1 MGDTVNSGIKKRLK
15 RNLTAGL
22 LGILAAHVLLLVTL
36 RYQAFLPAYVA
47 KTALCIFPTPIAFGL
62 AIGMISPRR
71 AIAWAPLWSGV
82 FSLLLIAIISTA
94 LSRAFINPSERIAW
108 MVAGGVIGLGAGI
121 LGQLLAARAFV
132 GRSILAFIALCCLAV
147 IGGAVMLNGQL
158 TSYQQASMGHVL
170 DDVDREYIALSPGM
184 AWQCKRDVGRGVYV
198 LSSTLNGSPIH
209 VYAVPD
215 PAVVDHI
222 EYDHQMDCKPGND
235 QVAVHNCLMRAG
247 VREELL
253 LGLTQEESGKWIA
266 VIRTTQLTLG
276 PDGRFRMTAT
286 MKTPARSTDTSRP
299 L

>member
-22 LGILAAHVLLLVTL
+22 LGILAALVLLLVTL

-47 KTALCIFPTPIAFGL
+47 KAALCIFPTPIAFGL
-62 AIGMISPRR
+62 AIGLISPRK

-82 FSLLLIAIISTA
+82 FSLLLIAIISTV
-94 LSRAFINPSERIAW
+94 LSRAFVNPSERIAW
-108 MVAGGVIGLGAGI
+108 MVSGGIIGSGAGI
-121 LGQLLAARAFV
+121 FGQLLAAKAVV
-132 GRSILAFIALCCLAV
+132 GRSVLSFIALCCLAV
-147 IGGAVMLNGQL
+147 VGGSVMLNGQL
-158 TSYQQASMGHVL
+158 TSYQKASMPHVL
-170 DDVDREYIALSPGM
+170 DDVDREFIALAPGI

-198 LSSTLNGSPIH
+198 LSSKLNGSLIS

-222 EYDHQMDCKPGND
+222 EYDHQLDCKPGGD
-235 QVAVHNCLMRAG
+235 QEAVHDCLMRAG

-266 VIRTTQLTLG
+266 VIRTTQLTLE
-276 PDGRFRMTAT
+276 PDGRFRMSAT
-286 MKTPARSTDTSRP
+286 MKTPARSADTTRP